1 MSYNLIDSAALSHCL
16 YLGLLLGHA
25 LPSSNPNILVMNSDI
40 LNGALLLCDI
50 CVFVRLTAQ

>member
-16 YLGLLLGHA
+16 YQGLLLGHA
-25 LPSSNPNILVMNSDI
+25 LPSSNYNMNIDI
-40 LNGALLLCDI
+40 LNSALLLCDI